1 MCPMENNMAKRGK
14 RYRDI
19 NEHVDRLQ
27 LYTVDEAVSLVKK
40 TGSAKFDETVDLAS
54 RLGIDARQADQ
65 NIRGTVTLPHGTGK
79 SVRVVVFAQGDL
91 ARQAEEAGADFV
103 GTDDLVD
110 KIVDGW
116 LDFDATIATPDLM
129 RSIMPKLGR
138 VLGPRGLMP
147 NAKAGTVTTD
157 VTETLQNIKAGQ
169 IEYRVERSSG
179 VVQVPIGKVSF
190 EEDSIK
196 QNLNA
201 VMSALVAARPSAV
214 KGRYVRTVAISAT
227 MGTGIR
233 IDPQQFA

>member
-1 MCPMENNMAKRGK
+1 MAKKGK
-14 RYRDI
+14 RYSAI
-19 NEHVDRLQ
+19 KEQVDRLH

-40 TGSAKFDETVDLAS
+40 TSGAKFDETVDLAS
-54 RLGIDARQADQ
+54 RLGVNAQHAEQ
-65 NIRGTVTLPHGTGK
+65 NIRGIVTLPHGTGK
-79 SVRVVVFAQGDL
+79 SARVVVFAEGDA

-157 VTETLQNIKAGQ
+157 VTETIQSIKAGQ

-179 VVQVPIGKVSF
+179 IIHVPIGKTSF
-190 EEDSIK
+190 EEASIK
-196 QNLNA
+196 ENLNT
-201 VMSALVAARPSAV
+201 VMSALIAARPAAV
-214 KGRYVRTVAISAT
+214 KGRYIRSVAISAT
-227 MGTGIR
+227 MGVGIR

>member
-1 MCPMENNMAKRGK
+1 MAKRGK
-14 RYRDI
+14 RYRGI

-54 RLGIDARQADQ
+54 RLGVDPRQADQ

-147 NAKAGTVTTD
+147 NAKAGTVTTN

-190 EEDSIK
+190 EEESIK

-201 VMSALVAARPSAV
+201 VMSALVTARPSAV
-214 KGRYVRTVAISAT
+214 KGRYIRSVAISAT
-227 MGTGIR
+227 MGAGIR

>member
-14 RYRDI
+14 RYRGI

-54 RLGIDARQADQ
+54 RLGVDPRQSDQ

-190 EEDSIK
+190 EEESIK

-214 KGRYVRTVAISAT
+214 KGRYIRSIAISAT
-227 MGTGIR
+227 MGAGIR

>member
-1 MCPMENNMAKRGK
+1 MENNMAKRGK
-14 RYRDI
+14 RYHGI

-40 TGSAKFDETVDLAS
+40 TSSAKFDETVDLAS
-54 RLGIDARQADQ
+54 RLGVDPRQSDQ
-65 NIRGTVTLPHGTGK
+65 NIRGTVALPHGTGK

-110 KIVDGW
+110 KIADGW

-157 VTETLQNIKAGQ
+157 VAETLQSIKAGQ

-179 VVQVPIGKVSF
+179 IVHVPIGKVSF
-190 EEDSIK
+190 EEESIK

-201 VMSALVAARPSAV
+201 VMGALVAARPSAV
-214 KGRYVRTVAISAT
+214 KGRYIRSVSISAT